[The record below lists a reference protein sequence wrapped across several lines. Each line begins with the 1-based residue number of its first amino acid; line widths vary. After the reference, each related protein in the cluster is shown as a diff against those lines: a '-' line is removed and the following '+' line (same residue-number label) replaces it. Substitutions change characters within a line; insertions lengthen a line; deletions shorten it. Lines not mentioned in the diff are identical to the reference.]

1 MATRHAADMKA
12 RRGLPD
18 KHRAILRGALTVFAR
33 DVYTRASM
41 DAIAAEAGVSTR
53 TIYNHFG
60 DKADLFH
67 AVIQDSATQV
77 ADAQIAV
84 IDRHLTKIIDLEA
97 GLTEFARA
105 WAAPMLQYID
115 HFAMVR
121 QINAE
126 AGHIPQAALDTW
138 QETGPRRVHRELA
151 RRIQRL
157 ADQGLLRVTDPDRAA
172 MHLVLLTAT
181 EVANRSYHG
190 AIPLPETEITR
201 IADAGVQAF
210 LHGYLP

>member
-1 MATRHAADMKA
+1 MR
-12 RRGLPD
+12 
-18 KHRAILRGALTVFAR
+18 
-33 DVYTRASM
+33 
-41 DAIAAEAGVSTR
+41 
-53 TIYNHFG
+53 
-60 DKADLFH
+60 
-67 AVIQDSATQV
+67 
-77 ADAQIAV
+77 
-84 IDRHLTKIIDLEA
+84 
-97 GLTEFARA
+97 
-105 WAAPMLQYID
+105 QYID

-157 ADQGLLRVTDPDRAA
+157 AGQGFLRVTDPDRAA
-172 MHLVLLTAT
+172 AHLVLLTAT

-190 AIPLPETEITR
+190 AIPLPATEITR

>member
-33 DVYTRASM
+33 DGYTRASM

-67 AVIQDSATQV
+67 AVIQDSVTQV

-84 IDRHLTKIIDLEA
+84 VDRHLTKIIDLEA
-97 GLTEFARA
+97 DLTEFARA
-105 WAAPMLQYID
+105 WAAPMLQYIV
-115 HFAMVR
+115 ALVR
-121 QINAE
+121 
-126 AGHIPQAALDTW
+126 
-138 QETGPRRVHRELA
+138 
-151 RRIQRL
+151 
-157 ADQGLLRVTDPDRAA
+157 
-172 MHLVLLTAT
+172 
-181 EVANRSYHG
+181 
-190 AIPLPETEITR
+190 
-201 IADAGVQAF
+201 
-210 LHGYLP
+210 

>member
-1 MATRHAADMKA
+1 MVTGHAPATKA
-12 RRGLPD
+12 GKGLPD

-33 DVYTRASM
+33 DGYSRASM
-41 DAIAAEAGVSTR
+41 DAIAAEARVSTR

-60 DKADLFH
+60 DKADLFQ
-67 AVIQDSATQV
+67 AVIQDSASQV

-84 IDRHLTKIIDLEA
+84 IDRYLTKVTDIEA
-97 GLTEFARA
+97 DLTEFARV
-105 WAAPMLQYID
+105 WATPMPEYID

-126 AGHIPQAALDTW
+126 AGHIPQAALDIW

-151 RRIQRL
+151 RHIQRL
-157 ADQGLLRVTDPDRAA
+157 AGQGLLRVADSDLAA
-172 MHLVLLTAT
+172 THLVLLTAS

-201 IADAGVQAF
+201 IADAGVHAF

>member
-33 DVYTRASM
+33 DGYTRASM

>member
-1 MATRHAADMKA
+1 MATRHEADTKA

-18 KHRAILRGALTVFAR
+18 KRRAILRGALTVFAR
-33 DVYTRASM
+33 DGYTRASM

-67 AVIQDSATQV
+67 AVIKDSATQV

-84 IDRHLTKIIDLEA
+84 IDRHLTKITDLEA
-97 GLTEFARA
+97 DLTEFARA
-105 WAAPMLQYID
+105 WATPMRQYID

-121 QINAE
+121 KINAE

-157 ADQGLLRVTDPDRAA
+157 AGQGLLRVTDPDRAA
-172 MHLVLLTAT
+172 AHLVLLTAT

>member
-1 MATRHAADMKA
+1 MATRHAADTKA
-12 RRGLPD
+12 RKGLPD

-33 DVYTRASM
+33 DGYTRASM
-41 DAIAAEAGVSTR
+41 DAIAAEARVSTR

-60 DKADLFH
+60 DKADLFQ
-67 AVIQDSATQV
+67 AVIQHSASQV
-77 ADAQIAV
+77 AGAQIAV
-84 IDRHLTKIIDLEA
+84 IDRYLAKVTDLEA
-97 GLTEFARA
+97 DLTEFARV
-105 WAAPMLQYID
+105 WATPMPEYID

-126 AGHIPQAALDTW
+126 AGHIPQAALDIW

-151 RRIQRL
+151 RHIQRL
-157 ADQGLLRVTDPDRAA
+157 ADRGLLRVPDSGLAA
-172 MHLVLLTAT
+172 THLVLLTAS

-201 IADAGVQAF
+201 IADAGVHAF

>member
-1 MATRHAADMKA
+1 MATRHEADTKA

-18 KHRAILRGALTVFAR
+18 KRRAILRGALTVFAR
-33 DVYTRASM
+33 DGYTRASM

-84 IDRHLTKIIDLEA
+84 IDRHLTKITDLEA
-97 GLTEFARA
+97 DLTEFARA
-105 WAAPMLQYID
+105 WATPMRQYID

-157 ADQGLLRVTDPDRAA
+157 AGQGLLRVTDPDRAA
-172 MHLVLLTAT
+172 AHLVLLTAT